1 MPFGRKV
8 ARVEA
13 KKTKKVHPDRS
24 NRSRVIQVSS
34 FDDLDL
40 DLQGHRRSN
49 LIGAFDSQPTLSQY
63 LPIQTMFVS
72 RSDWPLQAV
81 EVPSES
87 DDLDFDLQGHGISG
101 CHLVG
106 R

>member
-24 NRSRVIQVSS
+24 SHSRVIQVSS
-34 FDDLDL
+34 FADLDL

-49 LIGAFDSQPTLSQY
+49 LIGALDSQPTLSQY
-63 LPIQTMFVS
+63 LSIQTMSLSGSV
-72 RSDWPLQAV
+72 WLLQAT
-81 EVPSES
+81 
-87 DDLDFDLQGHGISG
+87 
-101 CHLVG
+101 
-106 R
+106 